1 MATIFSTARQTSLM
15 YQIAN
20 RGLAFGR
27 LSNAN
32 TQNSFWGERRT
43 SSRDNK
49 YNAFSALYGSG
60 PQIGRLLKQY
70 SAAQKQF
77 NTEADKTTA
86 NLKKSAAALK
96 SADFNVNGQTAA
108 ETDANTK
115 AVLGKVNDFVNQY
128 NDAVKFFDSN
138 ADVSSRV
145 GRMADTFKEE
155 RYFSRSLQSVG
166 VTTDAATGQLKVD
179 NDRLTEALKKS
190 PKTVEAVLGK
200 NGLAGRAEARAN
212 QATFQKG
219 QLFPGV
225 ESLVGKK
232 AVDPT
237 QLNYSNRA
245 LLQQANY
252 NRLGTLLNLYF

>member
-1 MATIFSTARQTSLM
+1 M
-15 YQIAN
+15 
-20 RGLAFGR
+20 
-27 LSNAN
+27 
-32 TQNSFWGERRT
+32 
-43 SSRDNK
+43 
-49 YNAFSALYGSG
+49 
-60 PQIGRLLKQY
+60 
-70 SAAQKQF
+70 
-77 NTEADKTTA
+77 
-86 NLKKSAAALK
+86 
-96 SADFNVNGQTAA
+96 
-108 ETDANTK
+108 
-115 AVLGKVNDFVNQY
+115 
-128 NDAVKFFDSN
+128 KFFDSN

-200 NGLAGRAEARAN
+200 NGWAGRAEARAN